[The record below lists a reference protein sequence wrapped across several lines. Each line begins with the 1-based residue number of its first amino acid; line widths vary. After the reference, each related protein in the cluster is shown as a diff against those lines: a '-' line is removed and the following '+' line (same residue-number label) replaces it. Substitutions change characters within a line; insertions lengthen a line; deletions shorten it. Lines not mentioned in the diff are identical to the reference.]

1 MTMALGSFRWRVAI
15 ILITAILL
23 WEASRIWNAATVMQ
37 GIEASE
43 ETAAPSGLKDDSAQQ
58 RVHIAVYY
66 EALCPDSR
74 SFVVKQLMPT
84 YRKLSANLDV
94 EMVPYGKAKTIKT
107 NDGYEYECQH
117 GPIECQANIIHACT
131 IDAIR
136 EPSKR
141 LDFLA
146 CMIENNIN
154 PVEIMNTC
162 AARLNASVEAESI
175 RKCSDTST
183 GKELLAKYGQM
194 TKSLVPAVS
203 FIPTI
208 TLDGSSDNQVK
219 ILKNMLKDVCL
230 HFKVVPKECVS

>member
-1 MTMALGSFRWRVAI
+1 MMALGSFRWRVAI

-23 WEASRIWNAATVMQ
+23 WQASRMWNAAIAMR
-37 GIEASE
+37 GLEEAE
-43 ETAAPSGLKDDSAQQ
+43 ETAAPSGQRDEPAQQ
-58 RVHIAVYY
+58 KVHLAVYY

-107 NDGYEYECQH
+107 NDGYEFVCQH
-117 GPIECQANIIHACT
+117 GQIECQANIIHACT

-136 EPSKR
+136 DPSKS

-162 AARLNASVEAESI
+162 AVKLNTSVEAESI
-175 RKCSDTST
+175 RRCSGTGK

-194 TKSLVPAVS
+194 TNSLVPRVS

-208 TLDGSSDNQVK
+208 TLDGSSDNQVR
-219 ILKNMLKDVCL
+219 ILKNLLKEVCL
-230 HFKVVPKECVS
+230 HFKVMPKECLS